1 MRFYTCTELA
11 HIADM
16 QAALR
21 AADDPSDRHEC
32 EALLALAGFP
42 ASLDY
47 LIPQAVRSE
56 QIRRSLFN
64 MEAKHAA
71 TISQR
76 GLGVE
81 TLAHTSS
88 EPARTSRVASQVKTR
103 PAQA

>member
-16 QAALR
+16 QAALC
-21 AADDPSDRHEC
+21 AADDPSNRDEC

-64 MEAKHAA
+64 METRHAA
-71 TISQR
+71 EASRHISVIP
-76 GLGVE
+76 G
-81 TLAHTSS
+81 
-88 EPARTSRVASQVKTR
+88 
-103 PAQA
+103 

>member
-1 MRFYTCTELA
+1 MRFYTCTEHA

-21 AADDPSDRHEC
+21 AADNPTDRNEC

-71 TISQR
+71 SVYR
-76 GLGVE
+76 RNLGME
-81 TLAHTSS
+81 AMENPPPDAAGIAHS
-88 EPARTSRVASQVKTR
+88 ARQIGTR
-103 PAQA
+103 SAQA

>member
-1 MRFYTCTELA
+1 MRFYTCTEHA

-21 AADDPSDRHEC
+21 AADNPSDRDKC

-71 TISQR
+71 SIHR
-76 GLGVE
+76 RNLGME
-81 TLAHTSS
+81 AMENPPPDAAGTSCIAGS
-88 EPARTSRVASQVKTR
+88 T
-103 PAQA
+103 